1 MLLSTRSFS
10 SGKLRSAVL
19 FALVSTL
26 FGGCHSTTASSK
38 PALQITQVP
47 AANPGGPVQL
57 DFIEGRVTGAKPGQ
71 QIILYAYS
79 GIWWLQ
85 PFATHQSTNIQPDST
100 WRNSTHL
107 GTQYAACPVIT
118 AEADDLEMSR
128 WGLAASKNAQYVVQ
142 PFYVPENISRFMA
155 PAGRRWQVH
164 LLQLRVLMMGQ
175 QHHTEATGA
184 RLILNRTD
192 RIAENYTC

>member
-1 MLLSTRSFS
+1 
-10 SGKLRSAVL
+10 
-19 FALVSTL
+19 
-26 FGGCHSTTASSK
+26 
-38 PALQITQVP
+38 
-47 AANPGGPVQL
+47 
-57 DFIEGRVTGAKPGQ
+57 
-71 QIILYAYS
+71 
-79 GIWWLQ
+79 
-85 PFATHQSTNIQPDST
+85 
-100 WRNSTHL
+100 
-107 GTQYAACPVIT
+107 
-118 AEADDLEMSR
+118 MSR